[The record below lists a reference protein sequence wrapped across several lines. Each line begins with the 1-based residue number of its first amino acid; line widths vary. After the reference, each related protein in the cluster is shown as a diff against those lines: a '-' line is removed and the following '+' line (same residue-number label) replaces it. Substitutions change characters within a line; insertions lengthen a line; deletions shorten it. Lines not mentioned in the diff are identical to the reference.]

1 MAFKGD
7 ASQIPLTNIF
17 QTLQLNLQEG
27 VMAISQGKM
36 RRRVRVLPNGIRLL
50 ESTRDSHDVLQSVLV
65 KQKIVTPSQFAN
77 VLSTMGESSLFPGEF
92 LIHRRIL
99 TNDQV
104 ENEVCWQ
111 IQELVYEIFSWKK
124 AKYEFTTGDPGND
137 LEIFDPAGMGQSL
150 VLNTSSI
157 LMEAA
162 RREDEWERVRSQV
175 PNEHEI
181 YVPIDKTTILKP
193 RTYQSEI
200 APDAIQEI
208 KKLLDGEH
216 TIQALA
222 EKSTLSTFQCFRV
235 IGLLLGQQE
244 IRPLSIKEKKDLAE
258 DLRRKFKNAEVAEIY
273 QNLLAIDPAD
283 MDIRLK
289 LVGILERK
297 KEGSPLLVEQY
308 QALADHQ
315 YEARDFVGALN
326 YLKKIIPI
334 ERHHLHALERIFDIH
349 YLSKNMKEAVETA
362 KALVDAIKSRKEFE
376 RGSEIL
382 LKIVDVL
389 PAETFLFHELA
400 DFFIY
405 ANQPENAVMCLKSVA
420 SFYQERGDLTRLRKT
435 YERIASIDPKEAS
448 NLRKVVGTERK
459 IQRAGRASGRSRIPS
474 RSLVWVALAVMVLLA
489 AGFFT
494 AMEVLSRQAYA
505 AVQSDVKACV
515 EAGKYDDARKIIED
529 LIRRYPVSTLPGRLS
544 SDASEFSAR
553 EREQKEKHR
562 KDVEKHNLHF
572 GSFLARVES
581 LMIGKRHL
589 EAMELAREQKPESLS
604 EPNRRRLAQIEG
616 ELQKYFSASEEIV
629 KRGREMIQAGR
640 YEEGHQLFI
649 QLMMNYPS
657 TPASRGLRLPLL
669 VKSTPPGA
677 RVTLNGEA
685 LGVTPFTIYYDP
697 LARFSLSFTKDGF
710 RPVSV
715 GEEGSEKRSIDFTKD
730 WMVSVRLDRIPSWV
744 FDAHSPVD
752 CTALVHGGRVYAGT
766 RGGRV
771 FCLGLAKGDERWNY
785 STPDGWDV
793 ASGIRAYKSRIYF
806 GTYDGSFHIL
816 DVDTGR
822 PVHRLVPLTPPRPI
836 RHAASEAT
844 PNGLAAVSCGGTAVV
859 GVDIV
864 GGMLLWTH
872 RAELEVLGAPEL
884 YRNSILAVSIDGII
898 LLLDPATGTPAR
910 RIQIGAR
917 LQTTGRIDGAA
928 YLLGDV
934 QGRLRRID
942 LETGQVQW
950 MYESPMANV
959 TSPAIGGDLVFF
971 GSAEGLIVAL
981 DLKTGDLKWRGK
993 VADVITAQA
1002 TWFKGQFHL
1011 GTKTGQVISLNAIT
1025 GSPEW
1030 TFGTG
1035 GPISAAGGTGDNTVI
1050 FSSDDHKL
1058 YAFTEN

>member
-27 VMAISQGKM
+27 VMAISQGKR

-50 ESTRDSHDVLQSVLV
+50 ESARDSHEILQSVLV

-92 LIHRRIL
+92 LIQRRIL
-99 TNDQV
+99 ANDQV
-104 ENEVCWQ
+104 ENEVCLQ
-111 IQELVYEIFSWKK
+111 LQELIYEIFTWKR
-124 AKYEFTTGDPGND
+124 AKYEFTSGDPGND
-137 LEIFDPAGMGQSL
+137 LEIFDPAGLGQSL
-150 VLNTSSI
+150 VFNTSGI

-162 RREDEWERVRSQV
+162 RREDEWERVRAQV
-175 PNEHEI
+175 SNEHEI
-181 YVPIDKTTILKP
+181 YVPVDRTSILKP
-193 RTYQSEI
+193 RTYQTEI
-200 APDAIQEI
+200 PAESILEI

-216 TIQALA
+216 TIQSLA
-222 EKSTLSTFQCFRV
+222 EKSTLSPFQCFRV
-235 IGLLLGQQE
+235 IGLLLSQRE

-258 DLRRKFKNAEVAEIY
+258 DLRRKFKVTEVAEIY
-273 QNLLAIDPAD
+273 LNLLALDPAD
-283 MDIRLK
+283 MDTRLK

-308 QALADHQ
+308 QVLADHQ

-362 KALVDAIKSRKEFE
+362 KALVDAVKARKEFE
-376 RGSEIL
+376 KGSEIL
-382 LKIVDVL
+382 LKIVDVI
-389 PAETFLFHELA
+389 PTETFLFHELA

-420 SFYQERGDLTRLRKT
+420 SYYQERGDLTRLRKT
-435 YERIASIDPKEAS
+435 YERIASIDPKEAA
-448 NLRKVVGTERK
+448 NLRRVVGSERK
-459 IQRAGRASGRSRIPS
+459 SQRASRASRRSRRPS
-474 RSLVWVALAVMVLLA
+474 VSLVWVTLALLVLLA
-489 AGFFT
+489 VGFLT
-494 AMEVLSRQAYA
+494 TLEILSRRAYA
-505 AVQSDVKACV
+505 AVESDVKACV
-515 EAGKYDDARKIIED
+515 DAGRYEEARKIIQD

-544 SDASEFSAR
+544 SDVNEISAR
-553 EREQKEKHR
+553 EREQSDKQR
-562 KDVEKHNLHF
+562 KDLEKHNLQF

-581 LMIGKRHL
+581 LMIGKQYL

-629 KRGREMIQAGR
+629 KRGRDFIQAGR
-640 YEEGHQLFI
+640 YEEGHKLFI

-657 TPASRGLRLPLL
+657 TPSTRGLRLPLL

-677 RVTLNGEA
+677 RVALNGEV
-685 LGVTPFTIYYDP
+685 LGATPFTLYYDP

-710 RPVSV
+710 RPVTI
-715 GEEGSEKRSIDFTKD
+715 GEEGSERRSIDFTKD

-744 FDAHSPVD
+744 FDARSPVD
-752 CTALVHGGRVYAGT
+752 CTPLVYGGRVYTGT

-771 FCLGLAKGDERWNY
+771 YSLDLAKGEERWNY
-785 STPDGWDV
+785 ATPDGWDV
-793 ASGIRAYKSRIYF
+793 ASGIRAHKSRIYF

-816 DVDTGR
+816 EADTGR
-822 PVHRLVPLTPPRPI
+822 PVHRLIPLTPPRPI
-836 RHAASEAT
+836 RHPASEAT
-844 PNGLAAVSCGGTAVV
+844 GNGWAAVNCGGTAVV
-859 GVDIV
+859 GTDIV
-864 GGMLLWTH
+864 GGTLLWTH
-872 RAELEVLGAPEL
+872 KAELEVLGSPEL
-884 YRNSILAVSIDGII
+884 YRSTFLVLSIDGII
-898 LLLDPATGTPAR
+898 LLLDVATGTPAR

-917 LQTTGRIDGAA
+917 LQTTGRVYGST
-928 YLLGDV
+928 YLFGDA

-942 LETGQVQW
+942 LETGQPQW
-950 MYESPMANV
+950 VYESPMASV
-959 TSPAIGGDLVFF
+959 TPPAFGGDLVFF

-981 DLKTGDLKWRGK
+981 DVKTGDLKWRGK

-1002 TWFKGQFHL
+1002 TWFKGNFHM
-1011 GTKTGQVISLNAIT
+1011 GTKTGHVIGLNGVT
-1025 GSPEW
+1025 GTPEW
-1030 TFGTG
+1030 TFATG
-1035 GPISAAGGTGDNTVI
+1035 GPINVPAGMGENTII
-1050 FSSDDHKL
+1050 FSSDDNKL